1 MRPISMDGTCVGV
14 RYYSSCFF
22 FVCFFKPYLRMPISP
37 TLVKCLRKDNLPLIT
52 AVCCQPTR
60 QLSSMDGTCV
70 GVRYYSSCFFF
81 VCFFKPYLRMP
92 ISPTLVKCLRKDNL
106 PLITAVCCQPT
117 RQLSFVCALPHAH
130 YGMLHHVM

>member
-1 MRPISMDGTCVGV
+1 MHATYFDG
-14 RYYSSCFF
+14 RYFCCMAFGISCFF
-22 FVCFFKPYLRMPISP
+22 FVCF
-37 TLVKCLRKDNLPLIT
+37 
-52 AVCCQPTR
+52 
-60 QLSSMDGTCV
+60 
-70 GVRYYSSCFFF
+70 
-81 VCFFKPYLRMP
+81 FFKPYLRMP